1 MAALV
6 ALYVKEVEGI
16 SGIMMGLLV
25 TVLILTIGLAVVLGF
40 MIYKIRQAR
49 DQSNSYFKI
58 QGTEMLNS
66 QI

>member
-1 MAALV
+1 
-6 ALYVKEVEGI
+6 
-16 SGIMMGLLV
+16 MMGLVV
-25 TVLILTIGLAVVLGF
+25 TVLVLTIGLAGILGF

-49 DQSNSYFKI
+49 DQSSSYFKL